1 MRTEAQIHVVFFK
14 VDRTFKY
21 DGVNFRN
28 VSFLERQLGSEGF
41 FGNNWLD
48 I

>member
-1 MRTEAQIHVVFFK
+1 MRTEAQIHVVFFN

-28 VSFLERQLGSEGF
+28 VSFLERQFLSRKRRVF
-41 FGNNWLD
+41 W
-48 I
+48 